1 MCNVRVLS
9 YILLGQNEDYSP
21 RDSISDSSEK
31 LLQRGRGKVSIHV
44 IFMKGGATCNQAYIY
59 IYIFFF
65 FQIVS
70 ASLVRATVSHEEQ
83 ISP

>member
-1 MCNVRVLS
+1 MQS
-9 YILLGQNEDYSP
+9 
-21 RDSISDSSEK
+21 SI
-31 LLQRGRGKVSIHV
+31 
-44 IFMKGGATCNQAYIY
+44 YIY